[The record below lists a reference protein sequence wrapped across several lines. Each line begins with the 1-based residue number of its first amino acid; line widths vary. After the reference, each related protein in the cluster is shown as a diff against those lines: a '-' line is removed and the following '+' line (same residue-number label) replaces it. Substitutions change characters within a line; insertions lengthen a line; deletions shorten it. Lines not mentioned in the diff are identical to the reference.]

1 MKEIVLTPY
10 GGLANRMRTLNAAIE
25 FAKAEGARLQAVWF
39 CNRELNAPYDEL
51 FTPPIMSWLQ
61 LKQVV
66 FSTALC
72 IVRHVGTPC
81 GCHAL

>member
-39 CNRELNAPYDEL
+39 CNRELNAPYNAL
-51 FTPPIMSWLQ
+51 FTPPRL
-61 LKQVV
+61 
-66 FSTALC
+66 
-72 IVRHVGTPC
+72 
-81 GCHAL
+81 